1 VLPNA
6 KSADLSG
13 CTGLTQVELPNAKTA
28 DLRDCTGLTEV
39 ELPNAEY
46 ADLSGCAALTAEKIK
61 GPLIAKIRAFVNA
74 DLISLLSAGG
84 RIEEALKPEHWE
96 CHEWQNC
103 PMAAAFGV
111 VNLDQIPSKW
121 RDKAEFFARQFDC
134 GLIRREMVVTIAG

>member
-1 VLPNA
+1 MAAQAHGSGVA
-6 KSADLSG
+6 EREDL
-13 CTGLTQVELPNAKTA
+13 A

-39 ELPNAEY
+39 ELPNAPEGVRS
-46 ADLSGCAALTAEKIK
+46 LSGCTALTAKKIK

-74 DLISLLSAGG
+74 DLIPLLSAGG

-121 RDKAEFFARQFDC
+121 RDKAEFNARQFDC
-134 GLIRREMVVTIAG
+134 GLIREKWWPRQQVRELCI